1 MRLFEHLIRWLCA
14 LGVALA
20 AVSVL
25 LSLALIGYSVVM
37 RYFVNAP
44 VPWVDELVGYLLVA
58 SVMLGAGEALRRGE
72 HISVDIVTE
81 KLGPGG
87 KRLAQLFGL
96 AAVALAAAILVWEG
110 WATLAFSRMVGLVS
124 NGYLAAPMWI
134 PQLAVPVGAAILLL
148 AAIAAFVA
156 VLRGD
161 PGAMDKGDHGAPGGA
176 QDRPQ

>member
-1 MRLFEHLIRWLCA
+1 MRLIERLIHGLCA

-37 RYFVNAP
+37 RYFVNEP
-44 VPWVDELVGYLLVA
+44 VPWVDELVGYLLVT

-81 KLGPGG
+81 KLGPRA
-87 KRLAQLFGL
+87 KRMAQLVSI
-96 AAVALAAAILVWEG
+96 AAVALTAGILVWQG
-110 WATLAFSRMVGLVS
+110 WSTAAFSRMVGLVS

-148 AAIAAFVA
+148 TAIAVFVA

-161 PGAMDKGDHGAPGGA
+161 PEAMKKADHGAPDGA
-176 QDRPQ
+176 SPLR

>member
-1 MRLFEHLIRWLCA
+1 MRLIERLIHWLCA
-14 LGVALA
+14 LGVAIA

-37 RYFVNAP
+37 RYFVNDP
-44 VPWVDELVGYLLVA
+44 VPWVDELVGYLLVV

-81 KLGPGG
+81 RLGVRG
-87 KRLAQLFGL
+87 KRMAQLFSV
-96 AAVALAAAILVWEG
+96 ASVALTAAILVWQG
-110 WATLAFSRMVGLVS
+110 WSTVAFSRMAGVIS

-148 AAIAAFVA
+148 MAIAVFVA

-161 PGAMDKGDHGAPGGA
+161 PDAMKKSDHGAPGGTA
-176 QDRPQ
+176 PPLR

>member
-1 MRLFEHLIRWLCA
+1 MRLLERLIRWLCA

-37 RYFVNAP
+37 RYFLNDP

-58 SVMLGAGEALRRGE
+58 SVMLGAGEALRQGE

-81 KLGPGG
+81 KLGPRGQ
-87 KRLAQLFGL
+87 RIARIFGL
-96 AAVALAAAILVWEG
+96 LAVALTAAILAWQGWET
-110 WATLAFSRMVGLVS
+110 AAFSKMVGLVS

-134 PQLAVPVGAAILLL
+134 PQVAVPAGAAILL
-148 AAIAAFVA
+148 ATAVA
-156 VLRGD
+156 VLIAMLRGD
-161 PGAMDKGDHGAPGGA
+161 PGALPKGGHGIPGDA
-176 QDRPQ
+176 KSPPR